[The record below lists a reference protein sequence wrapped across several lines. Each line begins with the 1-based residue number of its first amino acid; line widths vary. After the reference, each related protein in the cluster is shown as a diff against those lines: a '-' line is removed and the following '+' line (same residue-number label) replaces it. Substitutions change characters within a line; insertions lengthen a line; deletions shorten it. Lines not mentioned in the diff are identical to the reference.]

1 VPYNEISI
9 AGRFR
14 STVTPKNGYRR
25 RRARRF
31 MPSMQF
37 QSLFASLALAFAL
50 SFAAIAPAFAAL
62 AEELAEVTRLHH
74 AGQSDAALQRADK
87 YLVTKP
93 KDAQMRFL
101 KAVVLADTGRRPE
114 AAALLGQ
121 LVQDYPELPEPHNN
135 LAAIYAAGGEYA
147 KARAELEESIRLNP
161 NYATANEN
169 LGDVYAML
177 AGQSYSRA
185 LKLDPSSTTVPRK
198 LAQVRQIV
206 AAGASASAPAEAAS
220 LPR

>member
-1 VPYNEISI
+1 
-9 AGRFR
+9 
-14 STVTPKNGYRR
+14 
-25 RRARRF
+25 

-50 SFAAIAPAFAAL
+50 LFAAAGPAFAAL

-87 YLVTKP
+87 YLATKP

-135 LAAIYAAGGEYA
+135 LAAIYAAAGEYA
-147 KARAELEESIRLNP
+147 KARAELEESLRLNP

-177 AGQSYSRA
+177 AGQSYARA
-185 LKLDPSSTTVPRK
+185 LRLDTSSTTVPRK
-198 LAQVRQIV
+198 LALVRQIV
-206 AAGASASAPAEAAS
+206 AATPAASAPAEAAS
-220 LPR
+220 PPR